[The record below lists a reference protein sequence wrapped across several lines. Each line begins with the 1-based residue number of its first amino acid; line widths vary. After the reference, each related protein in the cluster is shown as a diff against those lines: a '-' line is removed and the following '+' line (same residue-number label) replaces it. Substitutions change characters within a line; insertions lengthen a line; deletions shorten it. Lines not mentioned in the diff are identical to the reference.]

1 MGIQVHWLEEE
12 MDLEKSTILVAFPG
26 VGDVGKLAI
35 DAINHS
41 LQAVKV
47 ARIMHSSLP
56 PIAKLDE
63 DGLLVPPHLSL
74 SYIELD
80 EKSIFTLTGDAQ
92 PSTPDGQYEMA
103 QWLLSNAHGS
113 EIISFAG
120 MAAKAEIKEVFAI
133 CSDVNYRIDL
143 EQMGVDVRRTEPK
156 SGVIGMAAMLTSL
169 SPMFEVSGSCLIAT
183 TIGTSLD
190 PMASERLLNHLIAW
204 WSMPQ
209 SIVLNAKER
218 LMEKLE
224 SMKNDDSVDHVG
236 ELLAP
241 DDLLYM

>member
-1 MGIQVHWLEEE
+1 
-12 MDLEKSTILVAFPG
+12 
-26 VGDVGKLAI
+26 
-35 DAINHS
+35 
-41 LQAVKV
+41 
-47 ARIMHSSLP
+47 
-56 PIAKLDE
+56 
-63 DGLLVPPHLSL
+63 
-74 SYIELD
+74 
-80 EKSIFTLTGDAQ
+80 
-92 PSTPDGQYEMA
+92 
-103 QWLLSNAHGS
+103 
-113 EIISFAG
+113 
-120 MAAKAEIKEVFAI
+120 
-133 CSDVNYRIDL
+133 
-143 EQMGVDVRRTEPK
+143 MGVDVRRTEPK

-236 ELLAP
+236 ELLAS